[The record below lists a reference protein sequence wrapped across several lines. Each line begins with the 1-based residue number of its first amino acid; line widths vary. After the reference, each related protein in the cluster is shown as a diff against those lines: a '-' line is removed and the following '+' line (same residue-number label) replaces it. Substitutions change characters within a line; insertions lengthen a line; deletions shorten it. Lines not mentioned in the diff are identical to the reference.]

1 MSVCHIYL
9 VLFSPL
15 ARAALKPLCAGQ
27 RATFLNE
34 SQTEQELPHTE
45 RGAAPVSSSSPRGP
59 PSPPIT
65 SPSLG
70 KRAIQFLKAAASAF
84 QGGFSRKKT
93 AHFESKDSK
102 APSHCNLKVFL
113 FSSFLLNVNSH
124 VSWSPSN
131 SEYPPMYKIGI
142 ILSSHPFQTQQITHL
157 CTNIHK
163 LKGQLMVVGTYLL
176 KDESKTD
183 SHSECEVTTA

>member
-9 VLFSPL
+9 VLFAPL

-65 SPSLG
+65 SPGLG

-84 QGGFSRKKT
+84 RGGGWEGSARKRQ
-93 AHFESKDSK
+93 HIWESKDSK

-142 ILSSHPFQTQQITHL
+142 ILSSHPF
-157 CTNIHK
+157 
-163 LKGQLMVVGTYLL
+163 
-176 KDESKTD
+176 SKRNK
-183 SHSECEVTTA
+183 